1 LEVLLAT
8 RVTAAREILP
18 VAAAF
23 DVILLDRLRLTGVR
37 RKIGLTLASQ
47 AVIPRFGAR
56 NRSTERSSEIEFF
69 TEVSTLESGVAMQI
83 LKGDLSDIKGIP
95 PSGLCVGVHRA
106 GAIHQKMVAKYGDRL
121 AVWSLRPDLDFIAF
135 KKEGLGEQGIRSTND
150 MESIEATEKL
160 IYGVRGAPPEVREK
174 ARGKGLTLLVDA
186 TCPFVTQQEE
196 AEIELLNAGCHL
208 VVLSSRTHHGIPRL
222 QGIARDKGK
231 EVFIVEREEDIDAI
245 RVTRFEPIG
254 VIVQT
259 TFWLETYKKI
269 MARILERFANV
280 QIRNTACIDSL
291 QRLPEVEKLA
301 KEVDAIIIFGWTEGM
316 TTRMLEV
323 ARAFNEHVH
332 KIEKVDDL
340 QLDWLR
346 GKEKLGI
353 IGANE
358 TPEWMINEAIERIKS
373 MAA

>member
-1 LEVLLAT
+1 M
-8 RVTAAREILP
+8 EI
-18 VAAAF
+18 
-23 DVILLDRLRLTGVR
+23 I
-37 RKIGLTLASQ
+37 
-47 AVIPRFGAR
+47 
-56 NRSTERSSEIEFF
+56 
-69 TEVSTLESGVAMQI
+69 
-83 LKGDLSDIKGIP
+83 KGDFSATKGIP

-106 GAIHQKMVAKYGDRL
+106 GAIHQKMVAKHGDHL

-135 KKEGLGEQGIRSTND
+135 KKEGLGEQGIRSTSEMD
-150 MESIEATEKL
+150 SIDGASEKL
-160 IYGVRGAPPEVREK
+160 IYGVRGAPPEIRQK
-174 ARGKGLTLLVDA
+174 AREKGLTLLADA

-196 AEIELLNAGCHL
+196 AEIQLLESGCHL
-208 VVLSSRTHHGIPRL
+208 VALSSRTHHGIPRL
-222 QGIARDKGK
+222 QGIARAKGK
-231 EVFIVEREEDIDAI
+231 EVFIVEREEDVDEI
-245 RVTRFEPIG
+245 RLTRFEPIG

-269 MARILERFANV
+269 MARLLERFANV

-301 KEVDAIIIFGWTEGM
+301 KKVDVMIIFGWTEGM

-323 ARAFNEHVH
+323 ARAFNQHVH

-346 GKEKLGI
+346 GKEKVGI

-358 TPEWMINEAIERIKS
+358 TPDWMMNEAIERIKS

>member
-1 LEVLLAT
+1 
-8 RVTAAREILP
+8 
-18 VAAAF
+18 
-23 DVILLDRLRLTGVR
+23 
-37 RKIGLTLASQ
+37 
-47 AVIPRFGAR
+47 
-56 NRSTERSSEIEFF
+56 
-69 TEVSTLESGVAMQI
+69 MQI
-83 LKGDLSDIKGIP
+83 FKGDFSATKGIP

-106 GAIHQKMVAKYGDRL
+106 GAIHQKMVAKHGDQL

-135 KKEGLGEQGIRSTND
+135 KKEGLGERGIRSTSE
-150 MESIEATEKL
+150 MESIDGSSEKL
-160 IYGVRGAPPEVREK
+160 IYGVRGAPPEIREK
-174 ARGKGLTLLVDA
+174 AREKGLTLLADA

-196 AEIELLNAGCHL
+196 AELQLLESGCHL

-222 QGIARDKGK
+222 QGIAREKGK
-231 EVFIVEREEDIDAI
+231 EVFIVEREEEVDGI
-245 RVTRFEPIG
+245 RLTRFEPIG

-301 KEVDAIIIFGWTEGM
+301 KQVDTIIIFGWTEGM
-316 TTRMLEV
+316 TNRMVEV
-323 ARAFNEHVH
+323 ARAFNAQVH

-340 QLDWLR
+340 QIDWLR
-346 GKEKLGI
+346 GKDKVGI

-358 TPEWMINEAIERIKS
+358 TPDWMINEAIERIKS

>member
-1 LEVLLAT
+1 
-8 RVTAAREILP
+8 
-18 VAAAF
+18 
-23 DVILLDRLRLTGVR
+23 
-37 RKIGLTLASQ
+37 
-47 AVIPRFGAR
+47 
-56 NRSTERSSEIEFF
+56 
-69 TEVSTLESGVAMQI
+69 MQI
-83 LKGDLSDIKGIP
+83 FKGDFSATKGIP

-106 GAIHQKMVAKYGDRL
+106 GAIHQKMVAKHGDHL

-135 KKEGLGEQGIRSTND
+135 KKEGLGEQGIRSTSE
-150 MESIEATEKL
+150 MESIDASTEKL

-174 ARGKGLTLLVDA
+174 AREKGLTLLADA

-196 AEIELLNAGCHL
+196 AELQLLESGCHL

-222 QGIARDKGK
+222 QGIAREKGK
-231 EVFIVEREEDIDAI
+231 EVFIVEREEDVEGI
-245 RVTRFEPIG
+245 RLTRFEPIG

-269 MARILERFANV
+269 MARVLERFANV

-301 KEVDAIIIFGWTEGM
+301 KKVDVIVIFGWTEGM
-316 TTRMLEV
+316 TNRMLEV
-323 ARAFNEHVH
+323 ARAFNAHVH

-340 QLDWLR
+340 QLEWFL
-346 GKEKLGI
+346 GKETAGI

-358 TPEWMINEAIERIKS
+358 TPDWMINEAIERIKS

>member
-1 LEVLLAT
+1 
-8 RVTAAREILP
+8 
-18 VAAAF
+18 
-23 DVILLDRLRLTGVR
+23 
-37 RKIGLTLASQ
+37 
-47 AVIPRFGAR
+47 
-56 NRSTERSSEIEFF
+56 
-69 TEVSTLESGVAMQI
+69 MQI
-83 LKGDLSDIKGIP
+83 FKGDFSATKGIP

-106 GAIHQKMVAKYGDRL
+106 GAIHQKMVAKHGDHL

-135 KKEGLGEQGIRSTND
+135 KKEGLGEQGIRSTSE
-150 MESIEATEKL
+150 MESIDASTEKL

-174 ARGKGLTLLVDA
+174 ARQRGLTLLADA

-196 AEIELLNAGCHL
+196 AELQLLESGCHL

-222 QGIARDKGK
+222 QGIAREKGK
-231 EVFIVEREEDIDAI
+231 EVFIVEREEDVEGI
-245 RVTRFEPIG
+245 RLTRFEPIG

-269 MARILERFANV
+269 IARVLERFANV

-301 KEVDAIIIFGWTEGM
+301 KKVEVIVIFGWTEGM
-316 TTRMLEV
+316 TSRMLEV
-323 ARAFNEHVH
+323 ARAFNAHVH
-332 KIEKVDDL
+332 KIEKMDDL
-340 QLDWLR
+340 QIEWFR
-346 GKEKLGI
+346 GKETAGI

-358 TPEWMINEAIERIKS
+358 TPDWMIDEAIERIKS

>member
-1 LEVLLAT
+1 
-8 RVTAAREILP
+8 
-18 VAAAF
+18 
-23 DVILLDRLRLTGVR
+23 
-37 RKIGLTLASQ
+37 
-47 AVIPRFGAR
+47 
-56 NRSTERSSEIEFF
+56 
-69 TEVSTLESGVAMQI
+69 MQI
-83 LKGDLSDIKGIP
+83 FKGDFSATKGIP

-106 GAIHQKMVAKYGDRL
+106 GAIHQKMVAKHGDHL

-135 KKEGLGEQGIRSTND
+135 KKEGLGEQGIRSTSE
-150 MESIEATEKL
+150 MESIDASTEKL

-174 ARGKGLTLLVDA
+174 AREKGLTLLADA

-196 AEIELLNAGCHL
+196 AELQLLESGCHL

-222 QGIARDKGK
+222 QGIAREKGK
-231 EVFIVEREEDIDAI
+231 EVFIVEREEDVEGI
-245 RVTRFEPIG
+245 RLTRFEPIG

-269 MARILERFANV
+269 MARVLERFANV

-301 KEVDAIIIFGWTEGM
+301 KKVDVIVIFGWTEGM
-316 TTRMLEV
+316 TNRMLEV
-323 ARAFNEHVH
+323 ARAFNAHVH

-340 QLDWLR
+340 QLEWFR
-346 GKEKLGI
+346 GKETAGI

-358 TPEWMINEAIERIKS
+358 TPDWMINEAIERIKS

>member
-1 LEVLLAT
+1 
-8 RVTAAREILP
+8 
-18 VAAAF
+18 
-23 DVILLDRLRLTGVR
+23 
-37 RKIGLTLASQ
+37 
-47 AVIPRFGAR
+47 
-56 NRSTERSSEIEFF
+56 
-69 TEVSTLESGVAMQI
+69 MQI
-83 LKGDLSDIKGIP
+83 FKGDFSETKGIP

-106 GAIHQKMVAKYGDRL
+106 GAIHQKLVAKHGDHL

-135 KKEGLGEQGIRSTND
+135 KKEGLGEKGIRSTSE
-150 MESIEATEKL
+150 MESIDAESEKL
-160 IYGVRGAPPEVREK
+160 IYGVRGAPPEIRDK
-174 ARGKGLTLLVDA
+174 AREKGLTLLADA

-196 AEIELLNAGCHL
+196 AEIQLLDSGCHL

-222 QGIARDKGK
+222 QGIAREKGK
-231 EVFIVEREEDIDAI
+231 EVFIVEREEDVDAI
-245 RVTRFEPIG
+245 RLTRFEPIG

-269 MARILERFANV
+269 MARLLERFANV

-301 KEVDAIIIFGWTEGM
+301 KKVDVMIIFGWTEGM

-323 ARAFNEHVH
+323 ARAFNQYVH
-332 KIEKVDDL
+332 KIEKIDDL
-340 QLDWLR
+340 QIDWLQ
-346 GKEKLGI
+346 GKEKVGI

-358 TPEWMINEAIERIKS
+358 TPEWMMNEAIERIKS

>member
-1 LEVLLAT
+1 
-8 RVTAAREILP
+8 
-18 VAAAF
+18 
-23 DVILLDRLRLTGVR
+23 
-37 RKIGLTLASQ
+37 
-47 AVIPRFGAR
+47 
-56 NRSTERSSEIEFF
+56 
-69 TEVSTLESGVAMQI
+69 MQI
-83 LKGDLSDIKGIP
+83 LKGDFSNTKGIP

-106 GAIHQKMVAKYGDRL
+106 GAVHQKMVAKYGDHL

-150 MESIEATEKL
+150 MESINASDEKL

-174 ARGKGLTLLVDA
+174 ARQKGLTLLADA

-196 AEIELLNAGCHL
+196 AEIELLERGCHL

-222 QGIARDKGK
+222 QGIARAKEK
-231 EVFIVEREEDIDAI
+231 EVFIVEREEEVDAI
-245 RVTRFEPIG
+245 RLTRFEPIG

-269 MARILERFANV
+269 IARILERFANV

-301 KEVDAIIIFGWTEGM
+301 KQVDAIIIFGWTEGM
-316 TTRMLEV
+316 TTRMVEV
-323 ARAFNEHVH
+323 ARTFNTHVH
-332 KIEKVDDL
+332 KIEKVTDL
-340 QLDWLR
+340 KLEWLR
-346 GKEKLGI
+346 GKERVGI

-358 TPEWMINEAIERIKS
+358 TPDWMINEAIERIKS